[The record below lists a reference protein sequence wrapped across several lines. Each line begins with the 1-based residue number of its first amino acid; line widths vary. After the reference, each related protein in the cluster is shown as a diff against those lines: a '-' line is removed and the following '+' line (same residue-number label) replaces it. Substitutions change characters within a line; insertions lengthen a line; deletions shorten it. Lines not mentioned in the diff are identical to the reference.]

1 MSNKETFQKILEQL
15 EDMRKEG
22 YTIMNHDFRALCE
35 MRNEL
40 KRKIDNSEPSRDYKK
55 FMED

>member
-1 MSNKETFQKILEQL
+1 MSYIESYEKILKQL

-40 KRKIDNSEPSRDYKK
+40 KRKIDKNEPNRDYKK
-55 FMED
+55 FTED

>member
-1 MSNKETFQKILEQL
+1 MSNKESYEKILKQL

-22 YTIMNHDFRALCE
+22 YTIMNHDFRDLCE

-40 KRKIDNSEPSRDYKK
+40 KRKIDKNEPSRVYKK

>member
-1 MSNKETFQKILEQL
+1 MSNKESYEKILKQL

-22 YTIMNHDFRALCE
+22 YTIMNYDFRALCE

-40 KRKIDNSEPSRDYKK
+40 KRMIDKNEPNRDYKK
-55 FMED
+55 FTED